1 MGKIYTHMGISEEKL
16 RRKNSIILDDGNK
29 VMYDVNYNKR
39 LIVNM
44 EFMGQETI
52 KSNVNSCGWKE
63 IVDITL
69 NNFQVIILN
78 FSAKKINGQLKMV
91 HLQFVIEY
99 LLIFFPEY
107 KDFLGDKLIHHH
119 IGEDGQAVALP
130 VGLHTGYGIVHNIE
144 KELGVTKKMD
154 MNFLA

>member
-1 MGKIYTHMGISEEKL
+1 M
-16 RRKNSIILDDGNK
+16 
-29 VMYDVNYNKR
+29 
-39 LIVNM
+39 
-44 EFMGQETI
+44 
-52 KSNVNSCGWKE
+52 
-63 IVDITL
+63 
-69 NNFQVIILN
+69 IILN
-78 FSAKKINGQLKMV
+78 FQPRNKWA
-91 HLQFVIEY
+91 IEDGTSPVCDRVF
-99 LLIFFPEY
+99 IDFFPEY